1 MRFLPAFKKPE
12 KVRKNGAFPDE
23 GQMKTE
29 KRPIEASKKTSSVTI
44 FMDGLK
50 TVDLEFPLF

>member
-44 FMDGLK
+44 FYGWP
-50 TVDLEFPLF
+50 ENS